1 MIAGFVIWSIC
12 TVLFAGIGIYCRMT
26 KNAVGFFTFAEA
38 QKVKDVKGYN
48 KAVSALWLV
57 FAVIWELIGIPFLNA
72 KQNSLIFIFIALGAF
87 VWVIAMIAI
96 YIKIELKYS
105 KK

>member
-1 MIAGFVIWSIC
+1 MS
-12 TVLFAGIGIYCRMT
+12 
-26 KNAVGFFTFAEA
+26 
-38 QKVKDVKGYN
+38 KDITT
-48 KAVSALWLV
+48 LWLV
-57 FAVIWELIGIPFLNA
+57 FAVIWELIGIPLLNA

>member
-1 MIAGFVIWSIC
+1 MLDSLYGAYVPC
-12 TVLFAGIGIYCRMT
+12 ALCRHR
-26 KNAVGFFTFAEA
+26 NLLPHDRGRSRLLYLCRSS
-38 QKVKDVKGYN
+38 KGYN

-87 VWVIAMIAI
+87 VCVIAV
-96 YIKIELKYS
+96 S
-105 KK
+105 SQ